1 MAVLMVWTL
10 AVWLGNHWAD
20 QLALAKV
27 VKTAAERVVSWAW
40 KKVEKWDVYL
50 VDCLVVKSAVL
61 LAARWA
67 ESSETLKNR

>member
-1 MAVLMVWTL
+1 MVVT
-10 AVWLGNHWAD
+10 
-20 QLALAKV
+20 
-27 VKTAAERVVSWAW
+27 TAAERVVLWAW